1 MVYENYKV
9 YGPYLNKKDNRLRCN
24 LVFKNKMKIISYK
37 SYMNIK
43 EQILRRQEFNR
54 DVLMHLKNKYGD
66 QYKHLWQSISQCIE
80 GMPQQRFAQII
91 CNYILPDY
99 RSSYPSEITKDF
111 MEQVF
116 PNNSDPFY
124 EESYITLK
132 RISQ

>member
-1 MVYENYKV
+1 
-9 YGPYLNKKDNRLRCN
+9 
-24 LVFKNKMKIISYK
+24 
-37 SYMNIK
+37 MNIK

-54 DVLMHLKNKYGD
+54 DALMHLKNKYGD
-66 QYKHLWQSISQCIE
+66 QYKHLWQPISQCIE
-80 GMPQQRFAQII
+80 GIPQQRFAQII